1 MEDGQ
6 TRMTFT
12 LLYTCTW
19 LSMVNPSHI
28 YNHNMDDLTLVPTYR
43 KDDLSPTRSS
53 KMDGNPLKMEDFST
67 AITGQKPGLSPNH
80 LQMIR

>member
-1 MEDGQ
+1 MEDDQ

-12 LLYTCTW
+12 LLHIYTW

-53 KMDGNPLKMEDFST
+53 KIDGNAFIMEDYSP
-67 AITGQKPGLSPNH
+67 AITGQNPSLSPTH
-80 LQMIR
+80 LQMIG